1 MQTDPRRRIPRTDDL
16 LVDPAIVAATHGL
29 HPLIVRGTIRRAQQA
44 ARCGDIEPE
53 SVRDRVTR
61 DLATLES
68 PAVINATGVIVHT
81 NLGRSVLSKAAQ
93 DALTSASGYAA
104 VEFDMATGQRARR
117 GRVVTQDLLDRMP
130 GAEDALVVNNGAAAL
145 LLAVLALPGEVL
157 LARGEMVEIGDGFRL
172 HEMLTG
178 AGITVTEV
186 GATNRVHPRDY
197 ADALGPHTGCILKVH
212 PSNFETVGFTA
223 SVSTPTLAQMGS
235 PVVVDIGSGL
245 LEPHPFLIREPDAAG
260 ALADG
265 AGVVTFS
272 TDKLLGGPQ
281 GGVIAGRADIVQRA
295 RRHPMARAMRADK
308 LTLAALS
315 ATLRGGH
322 EPPTLAMMGAEI
334 SDLQARLCR
343 IQERV
348 GGDLVHSHGRVGG
361 GSAPGTDL
369 AGPALLFPASVA
381 APLREHLPAVV
392 SRVHAGR
399 CVIDLRC
406 VPTHQDEA
414 VAQALARALAD
425 PA

>member
-1 MQTDPRRRIPRTDDL
+1 VQTDPRRRIPRTDDL
-16 LVDPAIVAATHGL
+16 LADPGIVAAAAGL
-29 HPLIVRGTIRRAQQA
+29 HPLIVRGTIRRAQQV
-44 ARCGDIEPE
+44 ARTGDIEPE
-53 SVRDRVTR
+53 SVCTHVARELEAV
-61 DLATLES
+61 ES

-81 NLGRSVLSKAAQ
+81 NLGRSALSKAAQ
-93 DALTSASGYAA
+93 DALSSASGYAA
-104 VEFDMATGQRARR
+104 VEFDPSTGQRARR
-117 GRVVTQDLLDRMP
+117 GRIVTQDLLDRMP
-130 GAEDALVVNNGAAAL
+130 GAQDALVVNNGAAAL

-197 ADALGPHTGCILKVH
+197 ADALGANTGCILKVH

-223 SVSTPTLAQMGS
+223 SVSTHILAQMGP

-245 LEPHPFLIREPDAAG
+245 LEPNPMFSREPDART

-265 AGVVTFS
+265 GDLVTFS

-281 GGVIAGRADIVQRA
+281 GGVIVGRADLVHRA
-295 RRHPMARAMRADK
+295 RRHPLARAMRADK

-315 ATLRGGH
+315 ATLRADQK
-322 EPPTLAMMGAEI
+322 PPTRAMAEADT
-334 SDLQARLCR
+334 SDLERRLRR

-348 GGDLVHSHGRVGG
+348 GGELVSTHGVIGG
-361 GSAPGTDL
+361 GSAPG
-369 AGPALLFPASVA
+369 ARIPGPALSFAASLA
-381 APLREHLPAVV
+381 APLRRGSPAVV
-392 SRVHAGR
+392 ARTHADR

-406 VPTHQDEA
+406 VPPACDDA
-414 VAQALARALAD
+414 VAEALVAALQAQV
-425 PA
+425 